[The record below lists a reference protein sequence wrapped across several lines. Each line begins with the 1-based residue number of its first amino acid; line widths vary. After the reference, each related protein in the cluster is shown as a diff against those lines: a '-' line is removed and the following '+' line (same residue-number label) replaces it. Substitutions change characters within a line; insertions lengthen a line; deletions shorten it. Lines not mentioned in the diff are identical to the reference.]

1 MLAYNKPMQSVV
13 EKLSEKINYLKPR
26 EIEGIFAIL
35 LEKPGISNNKLV
47 RITGLPKE
55 TLRDFKSAISFL
67 LKTAEDDSIYISD
80 EYVEKL
86 RLDNPRPYEW
96 RLLRLNNESATKQL
110 KEIRKKYKL
119 KPNRDLDQ
127 FFATERTSVA
137 KALLLDKKGLL
148 DKTRIALLGDD
159 DLVSI
164 TLSLIAPDSI
174 KITTFDADKTLLTA
188 ITSIYKDLG
197 KENIQMVEYDA
208 RKELPNMYK
217 GQFHVVVTDPPY
229 TPAGVTLFLNR
240 AIELVRGND
249 KYIFLYF
256 GTSNKTP
263 EKTLKIQEIINQ
275 MGLVIED
282 KIDKFAQYKGA
293 ESIGSNSSVYILKTT
308 PFTAPGSHLTDYS
321 QLYTHQLSKEDKF
334 PYVDHVV
341 FKLYSVPKVV
351 VESKSSLFKAL
362 GEFCNIHKLKV
373 VDEKVTKFKNGGL
386 TITYIL
392 SNSNLVVH
400 TWPELNAIH
409 LDLITCSPIYN
420 KERLG
425 ETLAKL
431 FLAKKIE
438 IRSIE

>member
-1 MLAYNKPMQSVV
+1 MAYNRPMRSVA
-13 EKLSEKINYLKPR
+13 EELSEKINYLGSR
-26 EIEGIFAIL
+26 EIEGILAIL
-35 LEKPGISNNKLV
+35 LEKPGISNNKLI

-55 TLRDFKSAISFL
+55 TLRGFKSIASFL
-67 LKTAEDDSIYISD
+67 LKITQDDAIYIRD
-80 EYVEKL
+80 DYVEKL
-86 RLDNPRPYEW
+86 KLDNPRPFEW
-96 RLLRLNNESATKQL
+96 RLLRLNNEIATQQL
-110 KEIRKKYKL
+110 KEIRKKYRL

-127 FFATERTSVA
+127 FFATEKTSVA

-174 KITTFDADKTLLTA
+174 KITTFDTDKTLLTA

-197 KENIQMVEYDA
+197 KENIQTVEYDV
-208 RKELPNMYK
+208 RNGLSNIYK
-217 GQFHVVVTDPPY
+217 GQFNVVVTDPPY
-229 TPAGVTLFLNR
+229 TPAGITLFLNR
-240 AIELVRGND
+240 AIELLRGSD

-263 EKTLKIQEIINQ
+263 EKILKIQEIINKL
-275 MGLVIED
+275 GLVIED
-282 KIDKFAQYKGA
+282 KIDKFAQYDGA

-308 PFTAPGSHLTDYS
+308 PFTQPMSQITDYS

-341 FKLYSVPKVV
+341 FKLYSVPKAV

-373 VDEKVTKFKNGGL
+373 VDEKVTKFKNGGM

-431 FLAKKIE
+431 FLAKKVETRAIE
-438 IRSIE
+438 

>member
-1 MLAYNKPMQSVV
+1 MQSVV

-164 TLSLIAPDSI
+164 TLSLIAPDST

-197 KENIQMVEYDA
+197 KENI
-208 RKELPNMYK
+208 P
-217 GQFHVVVTDPPY
+217 
-229 TPAGVTLFLNR
+229 
-240 AIELVRGND
+240 
-249 KYIFLYF
+249 
-256 GTSNKTP
+256 
-263 EKTLKIQEIINQ
+263 
-275 MGLVIED
+275 
-282 KIDKFAQYKGA
+282 
-293 ESIGSNSSVYILKTT
+293 
-308 PFTAPGSHLTDYS
+308 
-321 QLYTHQLSKEDKF
+321 
-334 PYVDHVV
+334 
-341 FKLYSVPKVV
+341 
-351 VESKSSLFKAL
+351 
-362 GEFCNIHKLKV
+362 
-373 VDEKVTKFKNGGL
+373 
-386 TITYIL
+386 
-392 SNSNLVVH
+392 
-400 TWPELNAIH
+400 
-409 LDLITCSPIYN
+409 
-420 KERLG
+420 
-425 ETLAKL
+425 
-431 FLAKKIE
+431 
-438 IRSIE
+438 